1 MDPPV
6 GGVLSGGSLPVSA
19 AAGGEGDDG
28 DDGDD
33 ARRDDDEATGA
44 SVAPEIP

>member
-28 DDGDD
+28 DD